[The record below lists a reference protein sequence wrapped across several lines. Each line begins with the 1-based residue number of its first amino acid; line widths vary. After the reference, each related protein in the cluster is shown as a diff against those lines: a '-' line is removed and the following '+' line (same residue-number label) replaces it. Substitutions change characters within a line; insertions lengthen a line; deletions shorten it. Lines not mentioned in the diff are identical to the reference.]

1 MYALRVKVAIYQ
13 APLLPSGS
21 LSALN
26 LIRDQVRACEAAGV
40 AILCSPEAILGG
52 LADDAI
58 EPAAFAIAAQGDELQ
73 RVLAPLASDTVT
85 TIVGFTEIDR
95 AGRFFNAAAVFHQ
108 GKVLGR
114 YRKLHPAINRSI
126 YSPGR
131 SMPVF
136 SVGTLTFGVII
147 CNDSNY
153 EEPVRVMASRGAAA
167 VFVPSN
173 NGMPAEKGGREL
185 VVLARDVDR
194 THAMRHGITM
204 IRADVAGECEGRI
217 SYGSS
222 GIVSG
227 SGSVLAAGPPLAPAL
242 LIAEIDPAT

>member
-1 MYALRVKVAIYQ
+1 VYALRVKVAIYQ

-21 LSALN
+21 MAALN
-26 LIRDQVRACEAAGV
+26 LIRDQVRVCEAAGV

-108 GKVLGR
+108 AKVLGR

-126 YSPGR
+126 YSPGE

-153 EEPVRVMASRGAAA
+153 EEPVTVMASRGAAA

-173 NGMPAEKGGREL
+173 NGMPAGKGGREL
-185 VVLARDVDR
+185 VAIARDVDR
-194 THAMRHGITM
+194 TYAMNHGITM
-204 IRADVAGECEGRI
+204 IRADVAGESEGRV

-222 GIVSG
+222 GIVSRAG
-227 SGSVLAAGPPLAPAL
+227 RVLAAGPPLVPAL